1 MQADQRRRGTGDLH
15 HSSARHDFIGGGVD
29 ANHPPLVCLRAES
42 NHHAGLGQ
50 TSAAR
55 RHHSVEE
62 DRMCSLLPGNLIGEV
77 RIPETA

>member
-15 HSSARHDFIGGGVD
+15 HSSGGVD